1 MWKQN
6 LTNEEYHGDFRNY
19 LSSSDLRRILRS
31 PAHYRAPHPQT
42 TAAQEVGTL
51 VHEAVL
57 EPSTWQ
63 ICRRPAPKIDKRTKE
78 GKATFEWQTA
88 QEQQLG
94 IKFVPEDLY
103 NQVCAIAE
111 SVASLL
117 GPTCLFT
124 CGMAE
129 VSGFTELNDQP
140 IRIRPDYIRDEMII
154 DLKTTV
160 DARDFQR
167 SVFNYGY
174 DIQAALYLDAAK
186 AIDGLERKF
195 VWVVVEKEA
204 PYGVQVFEASD
215 EVIQRGRS
223 LYQKAI
229 QIYQDCAALDVWPSY
244 STAIQT
250 LELPKWLKE

>member
-63 ICRRPAPKIDKRTKE
+63 IRRRPAPKIDKRTKE
-78 GKATFEWQTA
+78 GKAIAEWQAA

-94 IKFVPEDLY
+94 VSFVPEDLY

-111 SVASLL
+111 SVASSL
-117 GPTCLFT
+117 GPTCLLT
-124 CGMAE
+124 GGVAE
-129 VSGFTELNDQP
+129 SSGFGEYNGQP
-140 IRIRPDYIRDEMII
+140 VKIRPDYMTDDVIV
-154 DLKTTV
+154 DLKTTT
-160 DARDFQR
+160 DAREFER
-167 SVFNYGY
+167 SVFTYGY
-174 DIQAALYLDAAK
+174 DIQAAFYTQVAK
-186 AIDGLERKF
+186 VIDGKSRKF
-195 VWVVVEKEA
+195 VWIVVEKDA
-204 PYGVQVFEASD
+204 PYGVQIYEPSE
-215 EVIQRGRS
+215 EVMERGLS
-223 LYQKAI
+223 LVKKGIETYKE
-229 QIYQDCAALDVWPSY
+229 CAALDVWPGY
-244 STAIQT
+244 SSKTQTIQ
-250 LELPKWLKE
+250 LPRWIK